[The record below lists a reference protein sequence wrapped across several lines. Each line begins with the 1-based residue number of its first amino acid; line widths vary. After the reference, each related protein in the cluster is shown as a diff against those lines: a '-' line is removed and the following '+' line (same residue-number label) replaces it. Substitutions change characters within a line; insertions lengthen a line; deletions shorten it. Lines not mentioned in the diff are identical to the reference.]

1 MRYIAKAQPAGE
13 AAWHETAHMDAAAA
27 VAQDMTLERIVL
39 GGILC
44 NGLRPLE
51 DAAIDLRAE
60 DFANPDHGKTLR
72 WLRENRE
79 RWQHG
84 IGNLIDIHNQLD
96 KAGLAARLGQGS
108 SGVTDLMTGAAEI
121 GFEAVKERALDLIE
135 ASVERQRRKLALD
148 YFNRRIS
155 YEEQTRRNLELTER
169 LGQRKEIGGLP
180 DFLSLTD
187 LCEQYA
193 DEPRLLIAGSDEED
207 EKDGALLALG
217 ELMVLGSA
225 SKVGKTWMGIDLAL
239 AVASGRKWLD
249 RFICKR
255 GRVLYINMELGGNA
269 FATRAEMMM
278 QKRGIKLSEVRD
290 GIAIWQLRNIRL
302 AAVDELGDILAV
314 RGEAFDLVILDPL
327 YKLLG
332 ERDEN
337 RNGEMAELMAVI
349 REKFCNGSK
358 TAVVLIHHFPKGDM
372 SKRSS
377 LDRFAGAGA
386 IGREADT
393 LVTITPEGEAYRF
406 ESTARNYKGGSPL
419 ELKIDFPA
427 VDVTGIAEAISPKAK
442 AQANHN
448 LLRDIVRERHGM
460 MKADLVAA
468 YMEETGACKSMA
480 YKAIKAAEKARAIER
495 TKLEKTY
502 VAL

>member
-1 MRYIAKAQPAGE
+1 MRNITKAQPAGE

-27 VAQDMTLERIVL
+27 VERDITLEKIVL
-39 GGILC
+39 GGLLC

-51 DAAIDLRAE
+51 DAGIDLRAE
-60 DFANPDHGKTLR
+60 DFANPDHGQTLR
-72 WLRENRE
+72 WLRDNKD

-84 IGNLIDIHNQLD
+84 IGNLVDIHNQLN
-96 KAGLAARLGQGS
+96 KAGLASRLGQGS
-108 SGVTDLMTGAAEI
+108 AGMTELMTGAAEL
-121 GFEAVKERALDLIE
+121 GFEGVKERALDLIE
-135 ASVERQRRKLALD
+135 ASVERQRRKLASD
-148 YFNRRIS
+148 YFNRRIT
-155 YEEQTRRNLELTER
+155 YEEQTRRNSELTER
-169 LGQRKEIGGLP
+169 LSKRSKVGGLP
-180 DFLSLTD
+180 EFLSLTALRD
-187 LCEQYA
+187 EYA
-193 DEPRLLIAGSDEED
+193 EEPSLLIAGSDEED

-269 FATRAEMMM
+269 FVTRAEMMM

-290 GIAIWQLRNIRL
+290 GISIWQLRNTRL
-302 AAVDELGDILAV
+302 AAIEDLGDIMAI

-337 RNGEMAELMAVI
+337 RNGEMADLMAVI

-393 LVTITPEGEAYRF
+393 LVTITPEGEAYRL

-427 VDVTGIAEAISPKAK
+427 VDVTGLAEAISPKAK

-448 LLRDIVRERHGM
+448 LLRDMVREERGLT
-460 MKADLVAA
+460 KADLVRRF
-468 YMEETGACKSMA
+468 MEETGLSKAMA
-480 YKAIKAAEKARAIER
+480 YKAIKAGEKARAIER

-502 VAL
+502 AAL